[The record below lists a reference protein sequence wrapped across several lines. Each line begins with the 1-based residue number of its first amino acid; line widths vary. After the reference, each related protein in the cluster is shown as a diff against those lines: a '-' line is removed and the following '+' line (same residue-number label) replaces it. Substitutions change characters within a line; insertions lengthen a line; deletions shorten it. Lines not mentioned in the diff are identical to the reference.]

1 MQPLEVQ
8 LMGGFSIRAGGQDAC
23 GQVGRAHQVW
33 AILAAL
39 LLERGRSV
47 PMEELA
53 DRLWREPP
61 PNMPNSLKAVL
72 HRTRARLDGLW
83 EGAGRELILFREGGY
98 AWNDQVPV
106 SVDFEQFRALCLEAE
121 KDLSQEERVEMEL
134 QALALYK
141 GGFLPPLRELPWAE
155 TIAAQCRG
163 LYVSHLLLA
172 LPVLEKQERWEEICA
187 LCQDAEAWEP
197 YLMEVYR
204 THMAALIRRKDP
216 AEAIVLYEE
225 ARETLLTGPG
235 LLPSDEMDAMYRKA
249 LHGMNARALPMDA
262 LMEQLQEGP
271 GLTGGLVCDYGIFK
285 ALCHS
290 MARGILRGGRA
301 CVALLTL
308 SGEDGGEL
316 PPRSLEC
323 AVSNLQ
329 DVIRESLR
337 QGDTLARC
345 GASQFVL
352 LLPQADPNGCKI
364 VCGRIQ
370 KAFRRQFP
378 HSPARLHSA
387 VHPLE
392 PRK

>member
-1 MQPLEVQ
+1 MRPLKVQ
-8 LMGGFSIRAGGQDAC
+8 LMGGFSIEAGERDAWGQA
-23 GQVGRAHQVW
+23 GRARQVW
-33 AILAAL
+33 AILSAL
-39 LLERGRSV
+39 LLERGRSLSAR
-47 PMEELA
+47 ELCE
-53 DRLWREPP
+53 RLWPQPP
-61 PNMPNSLKAVL
+61 PNAANSLKAVL
-72 HRTRARLDGLW
+72 HRAQARLDALW
-83 EGAGRELILFREGGY
+83 EGAGRELILFQEGGY
-98 AWNDQVPV
+98 AWNEQAPV
-106 SVDFEQFRALCLEAE
+106 SVDFESFRELCLRAE
-121 KDLSQEERVEMEL
+121 EDMPPEERAEL
-134 QALALYK
+134 ELKALALYK
-141 GGFLPPLRELPWAE
+141 GGLLPPLRELPWVEKLAS
-155 TIAAQCRG
+155 QCRG

-172 LPVLEKQERWEEICA
+172 LPVLEKQGRWQEIGA
-187 LCQDAEAWEP
+187 LCRDAEQWEP
-197 YLMEVYR
+197 TLTEVYR
-204 THMAALIRRKDP
+204 AHMYALIEEGKQ
-216 AEAIVLYEE
+216 AQAIVLYEE

-235 LLPSDEMDAMYRKA
+235 VLPSDEMDAMYRKA
-249 LHGMNARALPMDA
+249 LHGMNARALPMAA

-271 GLTGGLVCDYGIFK
+271 GLGGGLVCDYGIFK

-308 SGEDGGEL
+308 SAEDGGDL
-316 PPRSLEC
+316 PPRSLAC
-323 AVSNLQ
+323 AVINLQ

-352 LLPQADPNGCKI
+352 LLPQADPAGCNI

-378 HSPARLHSA
+378 HSPARLHTA